1 MSKSMKKGMAWFL
14 SLILMLSVVVT
25 GNYKIAKAATRT
37 VSLTGSF
44 TYDASNGTE
53 APNNWG
59 IAYDFYSDNTCN
71 TVIPGGSYISLN
83 SSDSTIDVSDSN
95 IEDTARYIKLTFTTA
110 GTPTTSATING
121 VNIDVNN
128 PYIME
133 IPADGGI
140 DINIVM
146 QKANGGNNPPPS
158 AQGDTDVT
166 FTLIKNEAGREP
178 VFDEYVNIMIGN
190 LGDSSGSYRDEAVA
204 NNNTFTIRNLIS
216 SQNPPQ
222 TIVLSPDFGIT
233 WNSAKING
241 QQAEIRIDSFGNQYV
256 EFALPVDLSQGVT
269 CKLEV
274 TVGQSDDVTMAWAY
288 STATNYY
295 QGADTLVEHGKV
307 ELVSI
312 TRQSQTIY
320 KAGDDISEVD
330 ISSQG
335 GYVQLKRGDDVVVKI
350 IPDYGYQLKSVT
362 INDQTLIP
370 QAGVSTFE
378 LPNIQGNLHFSG
390 AFVKSEDVIAN
401 SSKTVS
407 AATIG
412 GGASVADSGNLSL
425 TIKDNATYTK
435 DAASA
440 ADGEAEKV
448 TSLEL
453 TLDNI
458 VSKGNGSYW
467 TSNLTELKKPVTL
480 SVDIDGEL
488 AEGESYSIVR
498 DHNGKLEELECTYD
512 ENTGVL
518 SFETDKFSTYTI
530 VKKTKV
536 ETKETEVK
544 KPTTPSTTTTTTATN
559 TNTTSPKTGDGFDM
573 RVLAVML
580 LSGLGILV
588 LRKKREM

>member
-14 SLILMLSVVVT
+14 SLVLMLSVVVT

-71 TVIPGGSYISLN
+71 TVIPGGNYISLN
-83 SSDSTIDVSDSN
+83 SSNSTINVSDSN
-95 IEDTARYIKLTFTTA
+95 IEDTAQYIKLTFTTA

-133 IPADGGI
+133 IPADGRI

-440 ADGEAEKV
+440 VDGEAEKV